1 MKVRY
6 DPMTDTLLIT
16 FKNNPVE
23 DSDELQSNLIADY
36 DEQGNMVRLEILNAT
51 DVLDDATNMEFG
63 FLLPNDTKDQPSA
76 NP

>member
-6 DPMTDTLLIT
+6 DKMTDTLLIT

-23 DSDELQSNLIADY
+23 DSDELQANLIADY

-51 DVLDDATNMEFG
+51 EVLDDATNMEFG
-63 FLLPNDTKDQPSA
+63 FLLPDDVKDPPSV